1 MSALEQHF
9 SPSELG
15 KLWGLSDDTIRAWFR
30 DEKGVL
36 LIDRPEKMHKR
47 GYTSMRIPAS
57 WRSQS
62 TSSIPQNSRS
72 DIPEPLVIP
81 TV

>member
-9 SPSELG
+9 TPSELA
-15 KLWGLSDDTIRAWFR
+15 KLWSLSDDTIRAWFR

-36 LIDRPEKMHKR
+36 LIDRPEKIHKR

-57 WRSQS
+57 VAARVHLNH
-62 TSSIPQNSRS
+62 SSK
-72 DIPEPLVIP
+72 
-81 TV
+81 